1 MKTWFTTLL
10 ILCSISS
17 FAQNRFADF
26 KQQGDSLMRIHR
38 YDEAIA
44 AYEQAEAIGARKIF
58 MTRLYTDMARCYDL
72 SGRYSDEMRCYEQL
86 TSLVPDPNLTKVKM
100 AEMQLRTGQYQAVAD
115 NLNPLPSD
123 PRYEGQRI
131 TMLASAYYHLNQQ
144 EKAFSLIDSLISTH
158 LNEKDD
164 LYWNALNNKAFMLS
178 SEGNRQDATPLYIQT
193 LSHYQDNDPM
203 KAVCL
208 GNLALA
214 EAHMGNKEA
223 VGHIGQAI
231 ELIGRTYGTASHD
244 YIILLRKKAEI
255 LLLLGMKTQAT
266 GAFKTFF
273 QHEKTYIAENFRFM
287 NEQQRRNYWKREQ
300 PLIAECYQLEDADPD
315 FLLDVAVFSKSILYQ
330 PNIDHKD
337 SEDFNKAFTTG
348 GQTVRGALKEDECAV
363 EFVTYKKGKGE
374 AYGAIVAYS
383 SRPTRFVPLFMR
395 DSLLSYQ
402 VKSGSLSKPLD
413 YCIAYTDKT
422 MKNALY
428 QDRTLYSLIW
438 SRILKEGEK
447 TAKVFFSPD
456 ADLHLLA
463 VEYLPAELP
472 RPQFYR
478 LSSTR
483 MLTERGMNEHRGKT
497 LLVGGVDY
505 AAKEMRP
512 SESMLPDRRGSR
524 QMSDDHILPREN
536 DGFKYLKGS
545 KTETDTIRAMLNSTS
560 LCCLQGKDAT
570 EAQLKSLMVSQTHIH
585 ISTHGFCSD
594 MQEPQEE
601 AGKDSLREDKS
612 LLRCGIILAG
622 ANKYAQQRSDN
633 NSYEDGI
640 LTSREISELNLNK
653 VRLAV
658 LSACQTALGRTT
670 ENGMAGMPQGL
681 KKAGVHTI
689 IASLWHVDDEATTQ
703 LMTRFYHHL
712 DDPDHPCTQEAFQR
726 AQNELRQIF
735 QTTTSEGYAFNPA
748 TLGRRKITRSKTT
761 CYNDPFYW
769 APFIVID
776 GI

>member
-1 MKTWFTTLL
+1 
-10 ILCSISS
+10 
-17 FAQNRFADF
+17 
-26 KQQGDSLMRIHR
+26 MR
-38 YDEAIA
+38 D
-44 AYEQAEAIGARKIF
+44 
-58 MTRLYTDMARCYDL
+58 
-72 SGRYSDEMRCYEQL
+72 
-86 TSLVPDPNLTKVKM
+86 
-100 AEMQLRTGQYQAVAD
+100 
-115 NLNPLPSD
+115 
-123 PRYEGQRI
+123 
-131 TMLASAYYHLNQQ
+131 
-144 EKAFSLIDSLISTH
+144 
-158 LNEKDD
+158 
-164 LYWNALNNKAFMLS
+164 
-178 SEGNRQDATPLYIQT
+178 
-193 LSHYQDNDPM
+193 
-203 KAVCL
+203 
-208 GNLALA
+208 
-214 EAHMGNKEA
+214 
-223 VGHIGQAI
+223 
-231 ELIGRTYGTASHD
+231 
-244 YIILLRKKAEI
+244 
-255 LLLLGMKTQAT
+255 
-266 GAFKTFF
+266 
-273 QHEKTYIAENFRFM
+273 
-287 NEQQRRNYWKREQ
+287 
-300 PLIAECYQLEDADPD
+300 
-315 FLLDVAVFSKSILYQ
+315 
-330 PNIDHKD
+330 
-337 SEDFNKAFTTG
+337 
-348 GQTVRGALKEDECAV
+348 ALKKDECAV
-363 EFVTYKKGKGE
+363 EFVTYKKGKEE

-395 DSLLSYQ
+395 DCLLSYQ

-438 SRILKEGEK
+438 SRILKEGEN
-447 TAKVFFSPD
+447 TAKVFFSPE
-456 ADLHLLA
+456 ADFHLLA
-463 VEYLPAELP
+463 IEYLPSEQP
-472 RPQFYR
+472 RPQFHR

-483 MLTERGMNEHRGKT
+483 MLTERGMSDYRGKT

-545 KTETDTIRAMLNSTS
+545 KTETDTIRAMLNNID

-570 EAQLKSLMVSQTHIH
+570 EAQLKSLMASQTHIH

-612 LLRCGIILAG
+612 LLRCGIILAD

-633 NSYEDGI
+633 NRYEDGI
-640 LTSREISELNLNK
+640 LTSREISELNLST

-712 DDPDHPCTQEAFQR
+712 DDPDHPCIQEAFQR
-726 AQNELRQIF
+726 AQDELRQIV
-735 QTTTSEGYAFNPA
+735 QTTTSEGYAFNPS
-748 TLGRRKITRSKTT
+748 TLGRRKITRKKTT
-761 CYNDPFYW
+761 NSNDPFYW